1 MLFNLKNYLI
11 MKKWIILPIFVCMW
25 FAAKAQN
32 ASNSYPLVSGS
43 LDVEYYNDRS
53 HDLSKNGRLII
64 TNNSDLTISK
74 AHIRVTVLISWYEQ
88 SNGYPMR
95 NKKTLELCDD
105 DFKNIPSRKTLEL
118 TNSQRGVIAG
128 GPEKPGKTY
137 QYNIEITNVVHDPV
151 PFPEP
156 QKR

>member
-1 MLFNLKNYLI
+1 
-11 MKKWIILPIFVCMW
+11 MKKIFIL
-25 FAAKAQN
+25 FALIYLGVSANAQN
-32 ASNSYPLVSGS
+32 ASSSYPLISGS
-43 LDVEYYNDRS
+43 LNVEYYNDRS
-53 HDLSKNGRLII
+53 QDLSKNGRLII

-88 SNGYPMR
+88 TNGYPMR

-105 DFKNIPSRKTLEL
+105 DFNNIPSKKTLEL
-118 TNSQRGVIAG
+118 TSSKRGVIAG
-128 GPEKPGKTY
+128 GPEKSGKTY
-137 QYNIEITNVVHDPV
+137 QYNIEISDVVYEPV